1 MVLTK
6 VEECC
11 NPLRQ
16 NQLSHA
22 NISFWNVQLQEP
34 FDSFLT
40 ELRSRVESCDF
51 ENRDLMTFIRD
62 KIVFTVEGMGPFTL
76 RSI

>member
-1 MVLTK
+1 MLQ
-6 VEECC
+6 
-11 NPLRQ
+11 PLRQ

-51 ENRDLMTFIRD
+51 ENRDLMIYEI
-62 KIVFTVEGMGPFTL
+62 KSCLQSKVWG
-76 RSI
+76 RSH